1 MVAIVKEQDL
11 TRALDIL
18 HRYGVHTPIYSRLDY
33 QNSTYFVFE
42 KAPAAALM
50 LIQLEKGVKIDGIN

>member
-1 MVAIVKEQDL
+1 MVAIVEEQNLAYAVDVM
-11 TRALDIL
+11 R
-18 HRYGVHTPIYSRLDY
+18 RYSVSTPVYSRLTY
-33 QNSTYFVFE
+33 KGKTYFVFE